1 MLYLYKISVFKKISF
16 ISLFLLIFQSSFAIN
31 SIVKQ
36 QDTTK
41 IIVYKG
47 KVINGKTKKP
57 LALATLL
64 IDNSNIS
71 TITNNNGKYKLKVPE
86 KFQNNKITISY
97 LGYFNEIINLNDL
110 KKNDA
115 IIKLKPYTEVLS
127 EVKIY
132 SKDANSLIA
141 EVFRKKDENYV
152 NYLSNMIAFYR
163 ETIKKRR
170 TYISLSEAVVGINK
184 QSYTSYR
191 KDIIKLYKAR
201 KSVNYKKLD
210 TIAFKLKG
218 GPYSNLYVDIIKNNN
233 SFFGKD
239 MFTIYNF
246 TFDKPTTIDN
256 RDVYVVDFKQK
267 PEINYPYFYGKL
279 YIETK
284 SLALISAKFHLNLN
298 NKIEATRFFVVKKP
312 RNAKVTPIETTYQ
325 VNYREKNGKWYFGYS
340 SIQLGFKIN
349 WDKKLFNTI
358 YRTSSE
364 IAITDWSKNKDKK
377 YFKPK
382 ERLKP
387 SVIMSDKVS
396 GFSNPNFWGT
406 YNIIEP
412 EKSIENA
419 IKKIKRQLKRIKD

>member
-218 GPYSNLYVDIIKNNN
+218 GPYSNLYVDIIKTIILFLEKICLPFTTLP
-233 SFFGKD
+233 SISRLLLIIE
-239 MFTIYNF
+239 MFT
-246 TFDKPTTIDN
+246 
-256 RDVYVVDFKQK
+256 
-267 PEINYPYFYGKL
+267 L
-279 YIETK
+279 
-284 SLALISAKFHLNLN
+284 
-298 NKIEATRFFVVKKP
+298 
-312 RNAKVTPIETTYQ
+312 
-325 VNYREKNGKWYFGYS
+325 
-340 SIQLGFKIN
+340 
-349 WDKKLFNTI
+349 
-358 YRTSSE
+358 
-364 IAITDWSKNKDKK
+364 
-377 YFKPK
+377 
-382 ERLKP
+382 
-387 SVIMSDKVS
+387 
-396 GFSNPNFWGT
+396 
-406 YNIIEP
+406 
-412 EKSIENA
+412 
-419 IKKIKRQLKRIKD
+419 

>member
-1 MLYLYKISVFKKISF
+1 
-16 ISLFLLIFQSSFAIN
+16 
-31 SIVKQ
+31 
-36 QDTTK
+36 
-41 IIVYKG
+41 
-47 KVINGKTKKP
+47 
-57 LALATLL
+57 
-64 IDNSNIS
+64 
-71 TITNNNGKYKLKVPE
+71 
-86 KFQNNKITISY
+86 
-97 LGYFNEIINLNDL
+97 
-110 KKNDA
+110 
-115 IIKLKPYTEVLS
+115 
-127 EVKIY
+127 
-132 SKDANSLIA
+132 
-141 EVFRKKDENYV
+141 
-152 NYLSNMIAFYR
+152 
-163 ETIKKRR
+163 
-170 TYISLSEAVVGINK
+170 
-184 QSYTSYR
+184 
-191 KDIIKLYKAR
+191 
-201 KSVNYKKLD
+201 
-210 TIAFKLKG
+210 
-218 GPYSNLYVDIIKNNN
+218 
-233 SFFGKD
+233 